1 MGIRIYLT
9 DREAVDLLDVLS
21 ESETLIQ
28 DGLVFGENQPSIRR
42 VYEKIHGALYAKAT
56 FVEYPE
62 ELDVEVRCGKCGK
75 PMEAVRPGKW
85 QCRNPQC
92 EQGKLE
98 VMW

>member
-9 DREAVDLLDVLS
+9 ETEAVTLLDVLS
-21 ESETLIQ
+21 SEVLIESWIK
-28 DGLVFGENQPSIRR
+28 DKSPICR
-42 VYEKIHGALYAKAT
+42 VCDKLHGALYAKAT

-62 ELDVEVRCGKCGK
+62 ELEVEVRCGKCGK

-98 VMW
+98 VLW